1 MPAEGYYHHSGKVIG
16 DGVAGGL
23 IVGGILAFLL
33 GYCYAHFILWVPLVY
48 FSILVAIGYGLLTGA
63 VISEFMKA
71 RKTRSNTAAAVVGFT
86 VGLIALYSSWMVWL
100 QAWVGRTG
108 NSISLKE
115 LLLDPA
121 GMWFGIRTINT
132 AGAWTLRGFTPTGAI
147 LWAVWGV
154 EAAIIVGATTYG
166 SWMMMASD
174 PFCESCNTWCK
185 SKEKVCTVAATMEPA
200 EFKQRIERKDFSMLE
215 KLEEGTKG
223 QSRFQ
228 LDLHSCPSCKMLN
241 TLSVQYFKV
250 EIVKGKKAD
259 EKNSKLIDKL
269 LLAPGEAEKIEA
281 VPAKIA
287 AAQAA
292 RAAAEDAAD
301 SAHA

>member
-1 MPAEGYYHHSGKVIG
+1 MPAEGYYHHSGKVTG

-33 GYCYAHFILWVPLVY
+33 GYCYSHFILWVPLIY
-48 FSILVAIGYGLLTGA
+48 FSILAAIGYGLLTGA
-63 VISEFMKA
+63 LTSEFMKA
-71 RKTRSNTAAAVVGFT
+71 RKTRSNNAAAVVGLA

-121 GMWFGIRTINT
+121 GMWFGIRTINA
-132 AGAWTLRGFTPTGAI
+132 AGAWKFGGSTPTGAM

-154 EAAIIVGATTYG
+154 EAAIIVGATIFG
-166 SWMMMASD
+166 SWMMMAGD

-200 EFKQRIERKDFSMLE
+200 EFKQRMERKDFSMLE

-241 TLSVQYFKV
+241 TLSVQHFKV
-250 EIVKGKKAD
+250 QIVKGKKAD

-292 RAAAEDAAD
+292 RETAEDAAD